1 MTFKRFKNM
10 GKKEKFKSMTRSFD
24 FAKVLYVQERMH
36 DEDDQTARTSC
47 DEAEDGDVIGVYR
60 LEKICRIKHETKVL
74 LEDM

>member
-1 MTFKRFKNM
+1 
-10 GKKEKFKSMTRSFD
+10 
-24 FAKVLYVQERMH
+24 MH